1 MPISIYGLWFM
12 TFIMERY
19 IDYKIKPFWTIL
31 ISLKSKNFDNDRN
44 NRITTNTA
52 GFEKVRKGGFI
63 LIAENPTIEYELQD
77 DCNLEQIGGIFN
89 TINYGLVFRPG
100 IARNVLIHYF
110 VRSSLW
116 NEVFWDKINKIYCV
130 YIYTN
135 GSCLLSLKQNGPTIC
150 SPRIIAGVAG
160 EELSLCIL
168 YPTGEARIVHRLK
181 QNFIFSLG
189 HLGLLIVFVNDRFL
203 FCFQKRSFRFRKKT
217 IVFKNDP
224 LVLNF

>member
-1 MPISIYGLWFM
+1 MGRSQMINKQMKKSNVPISIYGLWFM

-100 IARNVLIHYF
+100 IARNVLINYF
-110 VRSSLW
+110 VREMKYS
-116 NEVFWDKINKIYCV
+116 EI
-130 YIYTN
+130 
-135 GSCLLSLKQNGPTIC
+135 
-150 SPRIIAGVAG
+150 R
-160 EELSLCIL
+160 
-168 YPTGEARIVHRLK
+168 
-181 QNFIFSLG
+181 
-189 HLGLLIVFVNDRFL
+189 
-203 FCFQKRSFRFRKKT
+203 
-217 IVFKNDP
+217 
-224 LVLNF
+224 